1 MLVWGSSSTELA
13 EQVSVEGLCTVCG
26 HLNNDFYQDEYY
38 EVTVDQLKNENDL
51 ILTEVISRIPI
62 VDGNRSHAR

>member
-1 MLVWGSSSTELA
+1 MAQMGSE
-13 EQVSVEGLCTVCG
+13 V
-26 HLNNDFYQDEYY
+26 LNNDFYQDEYY